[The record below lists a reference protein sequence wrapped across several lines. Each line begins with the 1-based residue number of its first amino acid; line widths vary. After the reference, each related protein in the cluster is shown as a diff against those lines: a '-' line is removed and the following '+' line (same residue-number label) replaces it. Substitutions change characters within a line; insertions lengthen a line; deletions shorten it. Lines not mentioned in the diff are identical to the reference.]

1 MAFVINKYTCTNRVF
16 QKISWFC
23 TTGIR
28 AEDYTKVGNR
38 IHQQK
43 TENTS
48 LMKLP
53 MKVNKKK

>member
-1 MAFVINKYTCTNRVF
+1 MYKQNFSKNQLVLHN
-16 QKISWFC
+16 
-23 TTGIR
+23 GIR

-43 TENTS
+43 TEKTS